1 MQILDKPKA
10 TRKFS
15 QSCATKQDFIDLL
28 VELRDKAANR
38 KFNPDLAGNPGC
50 SELEQEAYNNGEWG
64 AYDWL
69 LNELSKSPDTRT
81 Y

>member
-28 VELRDKAANR
+28 VELRDRAENK
-38 KFNPDLAGNPGC
+38 KYNPELSGPGF
-50 SELEQEAYNNGEWG
+50 SQLEQEAYNNGECA

-69 LNELSKSPDTRT
+69 LHELSKSPDTRT

>member
-10 TRKFS
+10 KRKFS

-28 VELRDKAANR
+28 VELRD
-38 KFNPDLAGNPGC
+38 DAGNKKYNPNLSGPGF
-50 SELEQEAYNNGEWG
+50 SQLEQEAYNSGECA

-69 LNELSKSPDTRT
+69 LHELAKSPDTRT